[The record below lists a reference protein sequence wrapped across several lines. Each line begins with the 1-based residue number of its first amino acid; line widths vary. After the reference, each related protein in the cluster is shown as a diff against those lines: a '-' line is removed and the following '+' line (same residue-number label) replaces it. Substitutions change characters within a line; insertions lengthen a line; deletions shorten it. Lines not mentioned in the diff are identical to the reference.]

1 MTVNLNGKFTKRDL
15 LSLPSAKWD
24 DPGWWDSLLIVPTPR
39 KHESGF
45 AHIAIIGVVEVG
57 RTSEATKILA
67 WPDDIQWPA
76 QSGLSGL
83 VDYGGLHT
91 DAYHPSGVL
100 RLWSRE
106 YEFSTTAALSSV
118 TILIRPRNRR

>member
-1 MTVNLNGKFTKRDL
+1 MTQFILARTATGRPALQHSLADDGRATKCGL
-15 LSLPSAKWD
+15 
-24 DPGWWDSLLIVPTPR
+24 DSHRWSRAYTETAVTP
-39 KHESGF
+39 
-45 AHIAIIGVVEVG
+45 IIGVADVG

-118 TILIRPRNRR
+118 TILIRRRNGR